1 VFLFINLIYFI
12 YMFIHNGE
20 AGCLL
25 DNFSLLSEWYVGG
38 DIGTDIQL
46 IGEYHTNPGTD
57 IQLIGEYHT
66 NPYIN
71 FRIISDN
78 YNKLTNQGWLPD
90 PKDNLFFQYDSE
102 DSENEEYSSLID
114 KYKLF
119 SSEKEDKLKLLEIDQ
134 SRITVKSD
142 QNQLLDE
149 INLLARN
156 NSYIDAFDYIRNTI
170 INYPYFDS
178 LKPLIGIFNQEF
190 SSRGNFP
197 VDYTKQ
203 LGTPEDN
210 QTSL

>member
-1 VFLFINLIYFI
+1 
-12 YMFIHNGE
+12 MFIHNGE

-114 KYKLF
+114 KYNLF

-149 INLLARN
+149 INLLA
-156 NSYIDAFDYIRNTI
+156 
-170 INYPYFDS
+170 
-178 LKPLIGIFNQEF
+178 
-190 SSRGNFP
+190 
-197 VDYTKQ
+197 
-203 LGTPEDN
+203 
-210 QTSL
+210 